1 MAWVGKVGWRQM
13 HFSFRVIPCL
23 KIVCFKYK
31 EGRNLMK
38 IDGLY

>member
-13 HFSFRVIPCL
+13 HFCFWVITCL

-31 EGRNLMK
+31 EGTSLMK
-38 IDGLY
+38 IDGSF